1 MYLDFFKLKENPFNI
16 TSDPDFLYLS
26 ETHREALNH
35 LMYGINERKGF
46 IEITGEIG
54 SGKTTICRAMLNS
67 LPQGTK
73 TSVIFNSSLPEIQ
86 LLEAILL
93 DFGLT
98 PERRSKVMFFKAL
111 NSFLL
116 EQLALNN
123 NVILVIDEA
132 QNLKNTALETIR
144 MLSNL
149 ETEKEKLMQIILIGQ
164 PELRDKLNSPD
175 LRQLKQR
182 ISVSFHLNALSP
194 DEVKEYIAHRLRI
207 AGSGYNIFFED
218 AALDLVAGYSEG
230 IPRVINTICDKA
242 LLMGYACNT
251 NRLTSETI
259 LRTIN
264 EMNGQFLPVPQE

>member
-67 LPQGTK
+67 LPQVTK

-218 AALDLVAGYSEG
+218 AALDLVAGYSKG

-251 NRLTSETI
+251 NRLTSE
-259 LRTIN
+259 
-264 EMNGQFLPVPQE
+264 